1 MSETWKPKKKFSDP
15 TRLSRKVFDAHV
27 DRVEAKRQ
35 RDRDDHR
42 ADMQALLS
50 RIENLETQLMELADD
65 LNTLAMGAQSP
76 VDSRAFKKHGNEEL
90 G

>member
-1 MSETWKPKKKFSDP
+1 MSETWKPKKKFVDP

-42 ADMQALLS
+42 ADMKALLK
-50 RIENLETQLMELADD
+50 RIENLELQLHEQDSELEELAM
-65 LNTLAMGAQSP
+65 LAEATDRRVPHRRGS
-76 VDSRAFKKHGNEEL
+76 EEL